1 MTPSRPTVL
10 SCRACARQLGLTRLG
25 RLRKHALAAR
35 VLAALQHVAAPDD
48 ARPPHAPGRT
58 GADPLGIRS
67 RPCHRHGRLS
77 RTALVCWE
85 VTDDAIERARR
96 DLGPGRPDAWL
107 CLRVYDVTDRIFD
120 GTNAHLVEWPFI
132 MRTGTTVSYATGRVS
147 EHILRFTRLYEE
159 LKQGRV
165 TESRL
170 ADVEARD
177 NVFPDLDYRTSVI
190 KSLVPC
196 ASRSLTDWYS
206 TRRKRHAP
214 GGARRGD
221 YTGGR
226 RSRARDRPHA
236 PAGGHTMQ
244 IGSASWADS
253 LPDLHVDAPA
263 ARRDADALPFPSS
276 LA

>member
-1 MTPSRPTVL
+1 M
-10 SCRACARQLGLTRLG
+10 
-25 RLRKHALAAR
+25 
-35 VLAALQHVAAPDD
+35 
-48 ARPPHAPGRT
+48 
-58 GADPLGIRS
+58 
-67 RPCHRHGRLS
+67 
-77 RTALVCWE
+77 
-85 VTDDAIERARR
+85 
-96 DLGPGRPDAWL
+96 
-107 CLRVYDVTDRIFD
+107 TDRIFD
-120 GTNAHLVEWPFI
+120 GTNAHSVDWPFI

-196 ASRSLTDWYS
+196 ASRSLADWYS

-214 GGARRGD
+214 GGARRG
-221 YTGGR
+221 TTPGEALASPRPSTCPGGR
-226 RSRARDRPHA
+226 AHECRSARP
-236 PAGGHTMQ
+236 
-244 IGSASWADS
+244 WADS

-276 LA
+276 VAYNHLLLPPS